1 MFNTKTLSFTLPNQ
15 PSNYEIIRQ
24 KPISGAFSEIAVI
37 VSESI
42 KCNFDEG
49 GRYGG
54 GKAGGGTEKWEPPK
68 RVKRYGGKTLVDT
81 GRLRNSIGVIVSNVQ
96 NGISVKM
103 EAGVEYGA
111 IHQSGGRRTPRRP
124 FLVIQDEDIEKI
136 GEAIE
141 NEKRK

>member
-1 MFNTKTLSFTLPNQ
+1 MERILELKEMIEG
-15 PSNYEIIRQ
+15 EIKKSAIN
-24 KPISGAFSEIAVI
+24 KAMSVVPDI

-42 KCNFDEG
+42 QRNFEEG

-54 GKAGGGTEKWEPPK
+54 GKAGGGTEKWEPSK
-68 RVKRYGGKTLVDT
+68 RVKRYGGKTLVNT

-124 FLVIQDEDIEKI
+124 FLVIQDEDIERI

-141 NEKRK
+141 KEMRK

>member
-1 MFNTKTLSFTLPNQ
+1 MERILELKEMIEGEVRRTA
-15 PSNYEIIRQ
+15 
-24 KPISGAFSEIAVI
+24 ISGAFSEIAVI

-54 GKAGGGTEKWEPPK
+54 GKAGGGTDLWEPSK
-68 RVKRYGGKTLVDT
+68 RVKRYGGKTLVNT
-81 GRLRNSIGVIVSNVQ
+81 GRLRNSIGVVVSNVQ

-124 FLVIQDEDIEKI
+124 FLVIQDEDIERI

-141 NEKRK
+141 KEIGK